1 MHFGAILGPG
11 AVYKLIKAE
20 KCLFSA
26 KIADLQKF
34 RLRNFDRG
42 VSGAAEFF
50 LNYKWEFFLGDP
62 QMAIF

>member
-11 AVYKLIKAE
+11 VVYKLIKAE

-34 RLRNFDRG
+34 RPG
-42 VSGAAEFF
+42 VSGLA
-50 LNYKWEFFLGDP
+50 KK
-62 QMAIF
+62 IFELQI